1 MFDEFVKE
9 VAYSLNPLKYKT
21 LIENSPWKATKFML
35 KILLIFFLIMSVL
48 LIPKLNEFQDSIR
61 IQLLKVE
68 SVHVSGN
75 FSVREPITIPENEP
89 LLIVDTT
96 GKHNKIKD
104 EKLLLTKDG
113 IQVKTITDVIKIN
126 YSDFS
131 QFNKVSE
138 QVSQVIFFAAILI
151 LPTIMIFLYLI
162 LFLKYLFIALSLSF
176 LFYILLDLA
185 FFQTKFKRIF
195 TTALYST
202 ILFIPVELIFI
213 GINEEYLIPIQD
225 FYKIKIYLLTGLI
238 YLVFFLIN
246 SIVVCY
252 YVKKLSQ
259 EW

>member
-1 MFDEFVKE
+1 MDKVSWKNSKVLVTGADGFIGSHVAKALVEKGSKVATIVRDIKKE
-9 VAYSLNPLKYKT
+9 V
-21 LIENSPWKATKFML
+21 
-35 KILLIFFLIMSVL
+35 
-48 LIPKLNEFQDSIR
+48 
-61 IQLLKVE
+61 
-68 SVHVSGN
+68 
-75 FSVREPITIPENEP
+75 
-89 LLIVDTT
+89 
-96 GKHNKIKD
+96 
-104 EKLLLTKDG
+104 
-113 IQVKTITDVIKIN
+113 KIN

-225 FYKIKIYLLTGLI
+225 FYKIKIYLLTSLI
-238 YLVFFLIN
+238 YLIFFLIN
-246 SIVVCY
+246 SIVVGY